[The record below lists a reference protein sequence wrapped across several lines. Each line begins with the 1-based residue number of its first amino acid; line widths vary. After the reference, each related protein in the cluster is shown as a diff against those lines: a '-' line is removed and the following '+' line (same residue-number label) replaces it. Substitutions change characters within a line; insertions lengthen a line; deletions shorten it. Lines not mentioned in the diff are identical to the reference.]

1 MGFCPSPYL
10 PLTWNRHDADNQ
22 LRTAAY
28 EVLVS
33 FVTNS
38 ANDSLPV
45 VATLSDVIL
54 QRLEQ
59 TVPMQQQV
67 VSVEDRITLEE
78 MQTSLASVLLVSS
91 IRQVHIPEYAAWSR
105 TDHIKSI
112 IQRLEADIKP
122 QADRI
127 MHALLRV
134 LSTLPPKS
142 SVPDAILATIS
153 AVAGALEEDFLKYM
167 DSFTPFLYSALGNQE
182 ELGLCSMAIGL
193 VSDIARALNDKVQPY
208 CDTFMNYL
216 LNHLSVRRS
225 KSTIL
230 QRCPCFANPS

>member
-1 MGFCPSPYL
+1 M
-10 PLTWNRHDADNQ
+10 
-22 LRTAAY
+22 
-28 EVLVS
+28 LVS

-91 IRQVHIPEYAAWSR
+91 HQTSPAWNR

-167 DSFTPFLYSALGNQE
+167 DSFTPFLYNALSNQE

-193 VSDIARALNDKVQPY
+193 VSDIARALNEKVQPF

-216 LNHLSVRRS
+216 LNHLSVRLS

-230 QRCPCFANPS
+230 HQYPCFADPWRCRIPSVTN